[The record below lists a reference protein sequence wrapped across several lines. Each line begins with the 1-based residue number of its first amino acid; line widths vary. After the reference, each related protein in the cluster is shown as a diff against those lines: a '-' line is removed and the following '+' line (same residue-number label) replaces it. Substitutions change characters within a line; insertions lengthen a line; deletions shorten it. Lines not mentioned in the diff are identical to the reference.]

1 MKTMIRYAIRSLARR
16 PVVAIVLCC
25 GLGIA
30 LGLPVAIEMAA
41 RRAEQALRHR
51 AASVPLVLGAEGSA
65 NDLVFHAL
73 EFASDPPG
81 RITVAD
87 WRALEQTE
95 RAETAPLLIEATTAG
110 VPVVGANGAYF
121 GMRGLTLSAGAPID
135 GLGDAVVG
143 AEAAERL
150 GVGPSDQ
157 LTTDVGELF
166 SLAGTLPVRLN
177 VVGRLARTGT
187 ADDMAVFVSLETA
200 WLIAG
205 LGHAHTNPSATHDSE
220 GATPVAGTVAEGMIE
235 VTDQTADGFHFHG
248 SRENFP
254 LTAVLAR
261 ANSGQDRLWLV
272 GEYLARD
279 DGVQLAEADR
289 IVSGLLIRALRVKQI
304 LDLIVIV
311 SVISTVGL
319 CAALVWLTVRLRWSE
334 FRTMARLGLSRAR
347 IAMIAGAEL
356 GMLLVGATGLALALA
371 ILLSW
376 WGPALFA
383 WVVY

>member
-1 MKTMIRYAIRSLARR
+1 MIRYAIRSLARR
-16 PVVAIVLCC
+16 PVVALWLCF

-41 RRAEQALRHR
+41 RRAEQALRER
-51 AASVPLVLGAEGSA
+51 AASIPLVLGAEGSA

-73 EFASDPPG
+73 EFASVPPG

-87 WRALEQTE
+87 WRELDQTE
-95 RAETAPLLIEATTAG
+95 RAETAPLLIEATTGG

-121 GMRGLTLSAGAPID
+121 RMRGLTLLVGGPID
-135 GLGDAVVG
+135 VLGDAVVG

-150 GVGPSDQ
+150 GVGPGDQ

-177 VVGRLARTGT
+177 VVGRLAPTGT

-205 LGHAHTNPSATHDSE
+205 LGHAHENPTAAHDSE
-220 GATPVAGTVAEGMIE
+220 GAMPAEGTAAEGVIQ
-235 VTDQTADGFHFHG
+235 VTEETAGGFHFHG
-248 SRENFP
+248 SREKFP

-261 ANSGQDRLWLV
+261 ADGEQDRLWLV

-289 IVSGLLIRALRVKQI
+289 IVNGLLLRALRVKRI

-319 CAALVWLTVRLRWSE
+319 CAALIWLTVRLRWSE

-347 IAMIAGAEL
+347 IALIAGAEL
-356 GMLLVGATGLALALA
+356 GMLLIGSTGLALGLA